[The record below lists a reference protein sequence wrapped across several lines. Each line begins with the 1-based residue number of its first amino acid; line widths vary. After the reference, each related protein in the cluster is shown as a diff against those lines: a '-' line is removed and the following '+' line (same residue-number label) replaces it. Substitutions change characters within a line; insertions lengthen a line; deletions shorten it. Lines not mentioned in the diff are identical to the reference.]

1 MTDTLLIQALK
12 KQGTNQLPN
21 GWTTKIDGGIEVKRG
36 DKVSVE
42 GISINARGVA
52 DSTLEITK
60 DLVAGKYAPNKFAFR
75 FSYYI
80 NNNLRYTC
88 PIPQMNSEPNL
99 GTTTLD
105 EKTNYGLGDLAS
117 DKIFANQ
124 EQNGAGVP
132 GVAAYPYGYIE
143 GYGLRPSGDGA
154 CFESEDIFIAS
165 DRCNGETM
173 WIVDNTV
180 NGLGHGPSGF
190 PPNDQTNTPTYN
202 LYTKDVPIEISIGF
216 DSPVSIATKINDQLH
231 HAREGS
237 GGNLVRVGTD
247 PQNVNFNDPT
257 YDQPTLILNDGIS
270 QIINTTYNNNS
281 APTPGDPSTPYAKMV
296 VDNPEYFKHL
306 AEVQQETSKVLW
318 GVDDANNPVSPGF
331 PISRNELIMMAD
343 LPVYNPSANG
353 FGANR
358 IIPVNYD
365 IPNPAWSAPGPD
377 MALKMGNLFK
387 SLQIYEGDTLKKTPE
402 ECFEDYDNWYTPLLI
417 GKYWDVPK
425 PAMPPM
431 SDLPGVPG
439 GTPATLCT
447 TVATDYYIAQNKT
460 YANYLPPARTYVSA
474 LTYYN
479 EEILGS
485 LTNEN
490 IMPGATTWVNND
502 GVNPAT
508 PFFTSLVLNK
518 VGEIPAWD
526 AFIKSNNLPF
536 VLLEYNTNAGNSGQM
551 LGIVLK
557 DNTYYKSKW
566 KREKDTSV
574 TSIPRALN
582 FIGDQS
588 DGFHSQKASIVSP
601 FAAPDGVASRGTGG
615 VSWSATDS
623 GMEESLICGAYDPA
637 FQWDAASSR
646 FTISQFHNPVRRGDF
661 TWTDGGDAFGPG
673 NTFYNLEI
681 ATDGST
687 GGGDAAILAIA
698 NPYIPYYKA
707 WGATAGGTGSQPPNI
722 GFTNMPICHTQCG
735 VAIEDICL
743 FNISTQTYEPITKD
757 EYEGC
762 CLERMGFAFDDLVVD
777 KRFLLNGMN
786 FRNNIARPR
795 GLGKFDRTPTTATET
810 KAELFRMA
818 IPVRTNLEM
827 DSALNTAMEI
837 NCLDGHSYGMGTNKG
852 SSNIMA
858 QTSMI
863 ITATNMPKKL
873 ANPYWL
879 IKSDIIDGITYIGGD
894 GQPNNIVAVV
904 GREYLEGDYSFAFGN
919 NYSFVATQDMTL
931 SQIKTQIL
939 TPEFKELNID
949 ENSIVIYKIE
959 RQNEAL
965 QLVAQLQEMAAQKK
979 K

>member
-12 KQGTNQLPN
+12 KQGTNQMPN

-60 DLVAGKYAPNKFAFR
+60 DLVSGKYAPNKFAFR

-88 PIPQMNSEPNL
+88 PIPQMNSEVLL
-99 GTTTLD
+99 GTTTED
-105 EKTNYGLGDLAS
+105 EKTNYGYGDMAT

-124 EQNGAGVP
+124 EQAAATQPVTT
-132 GVAAYPYGYIE
+132 AYPYGYSE
-143 GYGLRPSGDGA
+143 DWGLRPSFDGA

-165 DRCNGETM
+165 DRTNGETM
-173 WIVDNTV
+173 WIVDNTIS
-180 NGLGHGPSGF
+180 GLGHGPSGF
-190 PPNDQTNTPTYN
+190 PPNDQVNTPTYN
-202 LYTKDVPIEISIGF
+202 LYTKDVPIEIDIGF
-216 DSPVSIATKINDQLH
+216 DSPASIATKINAQLH

-270 QIINTTYNNNS
+270 QIINTCYNANS
-281 APTPGDPSTPYAKMV
+281 MVPPSKVATPYLRMV

-306 AEVQQETSKVLW
+306 AEVQQEEVKVLW
-318 GVDDANNPVSPGF
+318 GVDDVGAPVSVGF
-331 PISRNELIMMAD
+331 PTSRNNLLMMTD
-343 LPVYNPSANG
+343 LPVANPGG
-353 FGANR
+353 FGEHR
-358 IIPVNYD
+358 IIPTNFKMN
-365 IPNPAWSAPGPD
+365 NPAWHPYGQKQ
-377 MALKMGNLFK
+377 ALKLHNMFK
-387 SLQIYEGDTLKKTPE
+387 SLQIYEGAALKKTPE
-402 ECFEDYDNWYTPLLI
+402 EVFEDYDNFYTPLLI

-425 PAMPPM
+425 GGMPTM
-431 SDLPGVPG
+431 DLLPGVPG
-439 GTPATLCT
+439 GTPATICT
-447 TVATDYYIAQNKT
+447 SVATDYYIAQNKT
-460 YANYLPPARTYVSA
+460 YAGYLPPCRTYVSA

-479 EEILGS
+479 EEVMGS
-485 LTNEN
+485 LTSAN
-490 IMPGATTWVNND
+490 IFPGATTWVNND

-508 PFFTSLVLNK
+508 PFFTTMGIEKPDAL
-518 VGEIPAWD
+518 WD
-526 AFIKSNNLPF
+526 KFVKDNNLPF
-536 VLLEYNTNAGNSGQM
+536 VLLGYTANNGDQGQVI
-551 LGIVLK
+551 GIVLK
-557 DNTYYKSKW
+557 DNNYYKNKW
-566 KREKDTSV
+566 KREIDNSI

-582 FIGDQS
+582 FIGDCS

-601 FAAPDGVASRGTGG
+601 FATPEGVAERGTGG
-615 VSWSATDS
+615 TTWSATDV
-623 GMEESLICGAYDPA
+623 GHEESLNIGAYDPS

-646 FTISQFHNPVRRGDF
+646 FTISQFHNPLRRGDYN
-661 TWTDGGDAFGPG
+661 WTDGGVAFGPG
-673 NTFYNLEI
+673 NTYLNLEI
-681 ATDGST
+681 PNDGAS

-707 WGATAGGTGSQPPNI
+707 WGLMQTSDVAPNI
-722 GFTNMPICHTQCG
+722 GSANMPLAHTQCG

-743 FNISTQTYEPITKD
+743 FNISTNQYEPITID
-757 EYEGC
+757 DYEGC
-762 CLERMGFAFDDLVVD
+762 CLDRMGFAYKDLVVD

-795 GLGKFDRTPTTATET
+795 NLGAFDRTPTTATET
-810 KAELFRMA
+810 TAELFRMA
-818 IPVRTNLEM
+818 VPVRTNLQM
-827 DSALNTAMEI
+827 DSALNAGMEI
-837 NCLDGHSYGMGTNKG
+837 NAMDGHGYGIGTNK
-852 SSNIMA
+852 SAPATMA
-858 QTSMI
+858 QESMI
-863 ITATNMPKKL
+863 IAATNMPKKL

-879 IKSDIIDGITYIGGD
+879 IKSDIIDGITFIGGD

-931 SQIKTQIL
+931 TQIKTQIL
-939 TPEFKELNID
+939 TPEFKDLSID
-949 ENSIVIYKIE
+949 DNSIVIYKIE

-965 QLVAQLQEMAAQKK
+965 ELVRQLQLAAAKK